1 MDVNCFIKRVLDPN
15 VRTEGVQNSYG
26 LRRVV
31 SLNERDSLRVTLNR
45 GILVHDTFVSKSK
58 RIGLKEVTIPNR
70 DENYP
75 RMKEAEK
82 DETSNWQKRS
92 SRGFSSLFK
101 GKSNNPFR

>member
-45 GILVHDTFVSKSK
+45 GILVPRYI
-58 RIGLKEVTIPNR
+58 RIEV
-70 DENYP
+70 E
-75 RMKEAEK
+75 KEK
-82 DETSNWQKRS
+82 DWFE
-92 SRGFSSLFK
+92 RGHDSK
-101 GKSNNPFR
+101 P